1 MVTKVERLAFPVH
14 EAASRAGCDVYSLL
28 SLAVKNGVQIFTFLP
43 DSTWAV
49 SIDRRYVAGE
59 LLTGMISASIL
70 LWSRA
75 TSVPC
80 ISGFLLD
87 QADCE
92 QIVLQSR
99 SSRTFFEWG
108 VVIAGKESPVTVRSS
123 DDHLWSLCLPSPSEE
138 TDASAGD
145 AMNGD
150 FKLPDLLPDGPW
162 SMGPHPAYMIPQLA
176 FAAYPT
182 GLQVVPDQAELRFP
196 RPAAIVLHPD
206 RLFLLRDGMDQL
218 GLLSVSSDRSQEGR
232 NLVAE
237 TEREEE
243 ALSHGM
249 LTGQAGV
256 ISTASSKDE
265 PNGRAGLPR
274 DVQFP
279 GIDVQDYWPYWL
291 KGFIKVASKEW
302 EKWRKDVEA
311 VQTSEDRKRF
321 ERALLRL
328 NNDHN
333 GRTLEVSEARSCV
346 TMLSPLWARHW
357 GGKEDRPNSPATPV
371 TGELLEM
378 IAAAEAIK
386 EFNENSGKKLLRK
399 DIKAWLERA
408 LYHSF
413 SQTQLKIA
421 ADLLYDAPKKSGKNK
436 AKKTIKKQ

>member
-1 MVTKVERLAFPVH
+1 MVTKVERLAYPVH

-28 SLAVKNGVQIFTFLP
+28 SLAVANGVQIFTFLP

-70 LWSRA
+70 MWSRP

-87 QADCE
+87 PADCE

-123 DDHLWSLCLPSPSEE
+123 DDHLWSVCLPPPSDE

-145 AMNGD
+145 ALNGD
-150 FKLPDLLPDGPW
+150 FKLSDLLLESPW

-182 GLQVVPDQAELRFP
+182 GLQVVPDQAERRFP

-206 RLFLLRDGMDQL
+206 RLFLLRAGMEQL

-232 NLVAE
+232 TLVAE
-237 TEREEE
+237 TDREEE

-249 LTGQAGV
+249 LTGQEAA
-256 ISTASSKDE
+256 ILTRSIKEE
-265 PNGRAGLPR
+265 PGSLAGLPR
-274 DVQFP
+274 DVQFS
-279 GIDVQDYWPYWL
+279 GIEVQDYWPYWL

-302 EKWRKDVEA
+302 EKWHKDDEV
-311 VQTSEDRKRF
+311 VQTGEDRRRF
-321 ERALLRL
+321 EQALLRL

-346 TMLSPLWARHW
+346 TMLSPL
-357 GGKEDRPNSPATPV
+357 
-371 TGELLEM
+371 
-378 IAAAEAIK
+378 
-386 EFNENSGKKLLRK
+386 
-399 DIKAWLERA
+399 
-408 LYHSF
+408 
-413 SQTQLKIA
+413 
-421 ADLLYDAPKKSGKNK
+421 
-436 AKKTIKKQ
+436 